1 MNSILANPD
10 NEVQLVNKPQRRSRQ
25 INEPQEEI
33 REIRIKKFDIL
44 SIPPFDVND
53 SGKGVKIVVIGK
65 AGTGK
70 STIIN
75 DIIASK
81 AHLVPVA
88 QIFSGTEDSNHFY
101 SSKFPSCC
109 VYNKL
114 DMKAIENFIMR
125 QKIAMRYL
133 ENPWAI
139 QIIDDCT
146 DNPSVLKHPTFQNYY
161 KNGRHWKMIHILSLQ
176 YCLDV
181 APNIRTNI
189 DYTFIMRESNLK
201 NRKSLWENYAGIIP
215 TFEEF
220 EAIFASITE
229 DYTALVINNRTQS
242 NKLEDCVFWYKANP
256 NRFPENWK
264 FGHPTAWDFH
274 NQRFDPE
281 NSEL

>member
-1 MNSILANPD
+1 
-10 NEVQLVNKPQRRSRQ
+10 
-25 INEPQEEI
+25 
-33 REIRIKKFDIL
+33 
-44 SIPPFDVND
+44 
-53 SGKGVKIVVIGK
+53 
-65 AGTGK
+65 
-70 STIIN
+70 
-75 DIIASK
+75 
-81 AHLVPVA
+81 
-88 QIFSGTEDSNHFY
+88 
-101 SSKFPSCC
+101 
-109 VYNKL
+109 
-114 DMKAIENFIMR
+114 
-125 QKIAMRYL
+125 MRYL

-146 DNPSVLKHPTFQNYY
+146 DNPTILRDPLFQNYY

-181 APNIRTNI
+181 LPNIRTNI

-220 EAIFASITE
+220 EAIFSTITE
-229 DYTALVINNRTQS
+229 DYTALVINNRVQS

-274 NQRFDPE
+274 NQRFDPQ
-281 NSEL
+281 NSEM